1 MIRENKTVMPLV
13 GKRIFNIE
21 DDVKNRSVVKTIL
34 EYAGALVASESWG
47 RIEIVFARLEI
58 FLPVDLILLDLMF
71 PKNVSGYSVFD
82 ALHSNPLFA
91 KIPVIAISASD
102 PEIEVPKV
110 RERGFNGFIAKPI
123 DLHSFPNQIQA
134 ILNQEQFWYIA

>member
-71 PKNVSGYSVFD
+71 PKNG
-82 ALHSNPLFA
+82 
-91 KIPVIAISASD
+91 
-102 PEIEVPKV
+102 
-110 RERGFNGFIAKPI
+110 
-123 DLHSFPNQIQA
+123 
-134 ILNQEQFWYIA
+134 